1 MRQAK
6 IRMAVGTGILATIG
20 VALIGVGVTLI
31 EKGEVVAGGILAGVG
46 AILLVVANYI
56 GR

>member
-1 MRQAK
+1 MKQAR
-6 IRMAVGTGILATIG
+6 IRMAVGTGILTTIG
-20 VALIGVGVTLI
+20 VALIGAGVTLI

-46 AILLVVANYI
+46 AVILVIADYV

>member
-1 MRQAK
+1 MKQAR
-6 IRMAVGTGILATIG
+6 IRIAVGQGVLAAIG
-20 VALIGVGVTLI
+20 AALIATGVSLVD
-31 EKGEVVAGGILAGVG
+31 KGELIAGGILAGVG